1 MSARVGVHIWIFWL
15 KAALRQL
22 IFKKLRHKTM
32 RNNILRDE
40 MKNFL
45 KVCVF
50 CITIKIY
57 VVLMQNTLSKC
68 IPDICMTSRVS
79 D

>member
-1 MSARVGVHIWIFWL
+1 MVLGSPVRKHRKRFRPGGRMSARVGVRVWIFWL
-15 KAALRQL
+15 KAALRRL

-50 CITIKIY
+50 CITKKIY
-57 VVLMQNTLSKC
+57 LC
-68 IPDICMTSRVS
+68 
-79 D
+79 